1 MSTAPVRGEAPTRMR
16 DQMPRVAEWLDAL
29 RQEFGSGAVVVAIRN
44 GMRGGTDFHAAENG
58 YEIGHL
64 PPPPSARFHADYLL
78 EVNRPGRPPAGT
90 SRNVV
95 FPTDRRGH
103 QS

>member
-29 RQEFGSGAVVVAIRN
+29 RQEFGAAPVVAAIRN
-44 GMRGGTDFHAAENG
+44 GLRGGTDFHAAENG

-95 FPTDRRGH
+95 FPTDRRGR